1 MDSGLHGPY
10 FSKRQRSQ
18 RSGFHKKDEVATEV
32 RYKRG
37 HSYKPWGAG

>member
-1 MDSGLHGPY
+1 MVLIFQKDREVKEVAST
-10 FSKRQRSQ
+10 
-18 RSGFHKKDEVATEV
+18 KKDEVATEV